1 MRTVVIG
8 CLLALA
14 AASGVTAELA
24 VHVHADVGAEPAL
37 VAHVEAQTTDGSV
50 SRIVEVPVNGA
61 ATLDVDPGAVWEVSA
76 AADGLWARPET
87 LFVPETGASVTLRLL
102 RTGELR
108 GTLVGS
114 GTEPSPSTVKVRFS
128 SSGTARTTEGSVACP
143 VTRGAFSCAIPEGT
157 WDLRLRVQ
165 SFVSWFV
172 WGASVQPGTSLD
184 LGKLTLRR
192 GASVVGVVKALDG
205 PGLDRSC
212 KVRLLAQHGALD
224 QQDISRHEKSAL
236 EVSPDARGFFHFEGV
251 QPGRYL
257 LSAEQRGYAEARV
270 FPVDVVESSETALV
284 HDVELMKPLTFDL
297 SLEPPED
304 PYGEPWEVTL
314 VDEGGDR
321 AIRSVVVSGDR
332 AVGGL
337 WSREGMRPGRYTLR
351 VFDSQNSMWAAK
363 ELELQPADRYLSVEI
378 PMVDVEG
385 EVSLGGEPIAAE
397 ISLSPAEGRRDLAP
411 SVTLTSG
418 SDGVVRG
425 VLPFEGVYEALVR
438 AVDPHLSKW
447 VSAVEVSKLDGAP
460 VARFSVALAGS
471 AVKGVVVDERE
482 QPVADAEIRVYNR
495 DVMRDLTSARSN
507 DEGEFVVLALEEGEY
522 TVFAQQGERRS
533 REALLSLGDTEPAPL
548 KLVLE
553 SQSDLKG
560 RVVDSSGNGVAGAAI
575 MVGGASFT
583 AGGQATAGLDG
594 RFSLPVPGESLDL
607 MFLVHAPGYAFHG
620 ERRHVARGDEILL
633 RLSQIGSGIT
643 LSNLE
648 AAHESGKLAVLLR
661 GGAILAE
668 GILRMWATT
677 NGVQTADPD
686 QLLVPMMEPGPYQ
699 VCAAPI
705 SVLHA
710 VLSGAGQ
717 PQLRCS
723 DTYLQPGVEVAVA
736 VPP

>member
-24 VHVHADVGAEPAL
+24 VHVLTDTVADPAL
-37 VAHVEAQTTDGSV
+37 LARIEARTADQSAP
-50 SRIVEVPVNGA
+50 RIAEVPLNGA
-61 ATLDVDPGAVWEVSA
+61 VNLDVEPGAVWEVSA

-87 LFVPETGASVTLRLL
+87 LFVPETGASVMLRLL

-114 GTEPSPSTVKVRFS
+114 LTEPPPSTVKVRFS
-128 SSGTARTTEGSVACP
+128 SPDSARTTEGSVACL
-143 VTRGAFSCAIPEGT
+143 VERGAFSCAIPEGT
-157 WDLRLRVQ
+157 WDLRLRAQ

-172 WGASVQPGTSLD
+172 WGASVQPGASLD
-184 LGKLTLRR
+184 LGKLELRR
-192 GASVVGVVKALDG
+192 GASVVGVVQALDG

-224 QQDISRHEKSAL
+224 QQDISRHEKAAL
-236 EVSPDARGFFHFEGV
+236 EVSPDVRGFFHFEGV

-284 HDVELMKPLTFDL
+284 RDVELMKPLTFDL
-297 SLEPPED
+297 SLAPPED
-304 PYGEPWEVTL
+304 PYGEAWQVT
-314 VDEGGDR
+314 VVEEGGDR

-351 VFDSQNSMWAAK
+351 VFDSQDSMWAAK
-363 ELELQPADRYLSVEI
+363 ELELRPADRYLSVEI

-397 ISLSPAEGRRDLAP
+397 INFSPAEGRRDLSP

-425 VLPFEGVYEALVR
+425 VLPQEGVYEALVR

-460 VARFSVALAGS
+460 LARFSVALAGS
-471 AVKGVVVDERE
+471 AARGVVVDDRE
-482 QPVADAEIRVYNR
+482 QPVSDAEIRVYNR
-495 DVMRDLTSARSN
+495 EVMRDATSARSN

-522 TVFAQQGERRS
+522 TVFAQAGERRS
-533 REALLSLGDTEPAPL
+533 PEVLLSLGDTEPAPL

-553 SQSDLKG
+553 SQTDVKG
-560 RVVDSSGNGVAGAAI
+560 RVVDLSGNGVAGAAI
-575 MVGGASFT
+575 MVGGASIT

-594 RFSLPVPGESLDL
+594 RFSLPVPRENLVL
-607 MFLVHAPGYAFHG
+607 MFLVHAPGYAFHA
-620 ERRHVARGDEILL
+620 ERRPVARGDEILL

-643 LSNLE
+643 LSNLTK
-648 AAHESGKLAVLLR
+648 AHESGNVAVLLR

-668 GILRMWATT
+668 GILRMWAAI
-677 NGVQTADPD
+677 NGVQTPDPD

-699 VCAAPI
+699 VCAASI
-705 SVLHA
+705 SDLHA
-710 VLSGAGQ
+710 LLTGTAQ
-717 PQLRCS
+717 TQFRCS
-723 DTYLQPGVEVAVA
+723 DAYLQPGVEVAVA